1 VVVAHHS
8 LALLGV
14 ARFAHRHGLPLV
26 VWTVDTRGALRHW
39 MRPGRAWLV
48 TTNHPA
54 LALRLRAAEKIRS

>member
-1 VVVAHHS
+1 
-8 LALLGV
+8 
-14 ARFAHRHGLPLV
+14 V

-54 LALRLRAAEKIRS
+54 LALQLRAAEKIRS